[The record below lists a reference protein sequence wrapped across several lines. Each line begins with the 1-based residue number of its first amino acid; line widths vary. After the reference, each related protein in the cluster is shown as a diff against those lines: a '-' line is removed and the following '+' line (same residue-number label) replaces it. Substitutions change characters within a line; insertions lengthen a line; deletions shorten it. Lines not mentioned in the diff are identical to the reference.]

1 MGGHEHGPSQLASQ
15 RKRRLSIW
23 SADSRGSVVRLLIL
37 VAGLGSGAAIL
48 AQDAAAPRN
57 TDPDVAYMGSK
68 VCAGCHREIYDS
80 YVASAMGRS
89 MMPVDAAAEPF
100 SADAAPVV
108 SERLNRRFFNERR
121 PDGIY
126 QRETEAKAS
135 GKPPFDNAH
144 RLAYVIGSGVNG
156 FSYLVRRGNFL
167 VQAPL
172 SYYRRTATWG
182 LSPGYEF
189 ATPGED
195 YGFNRTIHAACLQCH
210 AGRPRPQADQAGL
223 YEDPPFA
230 ELAIGCENCHGAGKL
245 HVDSRLADIGASD
258 NAIVNP
264 AKLPPRL
271 AENICMNC
279 HQGGD
284 ARILQKGRGHFD
296 FRPGTWLN
304 DTVTILKLPLDRTNP
319 RESDLLEHNA
329 SMKLSQCFAGSNGDL
344 SCFSCHEIHNQPGPA
359 ARVEHFRSKCLEC
372 HENAACELAPS
383 RRPGNDCASCHMPKR
398 DVAEISHS
406 SLTNHRIV
414 RRSGQP
420 FPDAAFSLT
429 TIDLPELVHVNRP
442 PGAGGESLPLLVRFQ
457 AFGELLSRRPDFSQR
472 YLDLLGEAAE
482 RHGDD
487 PLVLAALGRKAK
499 LEKRAP
505 EAIEYLTLAVEAG
518 SQPPS
523 TYEDLAELL
532 MESGRL
538 GESSD
543 ILRQGVNAA
552 PYNPRLR
559 KMLALRY
566 IDLKRFREARSTIQE
581 FVRLFPED
589 DFMRG
594 LLRQVQGLPVP

>member
-1 MGGHEHGPSQLASQ
+1 MQGKSRSAIRRVDSQASV
-15 RKRRLSIW
+15 L
-23 SADSRGSVVRLLIL
+23 RLLIL
-37 VAGLGSGAAIL
+37 TAGLGTGATIL
-48 AQDAAAPRN
+48 AQDFALPRN
-57 TDPDVAYMGSK
+57 ADPNVAYVGSQ

-80 YVASAMGRS
+80 YSTSAMGRS
-89 MMPVDAAAEPF
+89 MAPVDPAAGPF
-100 SADAAPVV
+100 AADEAPVV
-108 SERLNRRFFNERR
+108 SERLNRRFINERR
-121 PDGIY
+121 PDGIF
-126 QRETEAKAS
+126 QRETEARSS
-135 GKPPFDNAH
+135 GSPSFDSAH
-144 RLAYVIGSGVNG
+144 KLAYVIGSGVNG
-156 FSYLVRRGNFL
+156 FSYLVRRGNYL

-172 SYYRRTATWG
+172 SYYRRTEAWG

-189 ATPGED
+189 AKPGED

-210 AGRPRPQADQAGL
+210 AGRPRPVAGHGGL

-230 ELAIGCENCHGAGKL
+230 EVAIGCENCHGAGKL

-258 NAIVNP
+258 DAIVNP
-264 AKLPPRL
+264 LKLPPRL

-304 DTVTILKLPLDRTNP
+304 DTIAILKLPLDPENP

-329 SMKLSQCFAGSNGDL
+329 SMELSQCFVGSAGNL
-344 SCFSCHEIHNQPGPA
+344 SCFSCHEIHNQPRA
-359 ARVEHFRSKCLEC
+359 DARVEYFRSKCLEC
-372 HENAACELAPS
+372 HENAPCELPPS
-383 RRPGNDCASCHMPKR
+383 QRPANDCATCHMPKR

-414 RRSGQP
+414 RTPDQP
-420 FPDAAFSLT
+420 LPDAAFAQT
-429 TIDLPELVHVNRP
+429 KIDLPELVHVNRP
-442 PGAGGESLPLLVRFQ
+442 PDAGGEALPLLVRFQ
-457 AFGELLSRRPDFSQR
+457 AFGELLSKQPDFSDK
-472 YLDLLGEAAE
+472 YLDLLTEAAE

-499 LEKRAP
+499 VENRAP
-505 EAIEYLTLAVEAG
+505 EAIEYLTMAVEVG
-518 SQPPS
+518 SQPAS

-532 MESGRL
+532 MESARV
-538 GESSD
+538 GESAD
-543 ILRQGVNAA
+543 ILLQGVNQL

-566 IDLKRFREARSTIQE
+566 IKLERFQEARSTIEE
-581 FVRLFPED
+581 FVRRFPED

-594 LLRQVQGLPVP
+594 LLRQVRGLPTPR